1 MSEYNIGAKIRKLR
15 HDRRLTLQKLSTEL
29 GVSTALISQIENG
42 HISPPIATLT
52 KIARFFDVKMA
63 DFFAESEEPRRFEV
77 VRAREYTARQGM
89 MPETGVARAIE
100 LFSRHPYAKRLSPM
114 LIEIPGSVTDDAGHS
129 HPGDEFILVMAG
141 KLTIRYGSES
151 ITLEGGDSVYF
162 DADTVHS
169 LVSADGADVK
179 LLSIVTRQG

>member
-15 HDRRLTLQKLSTEL
+15 HDRRLTLQKISTEL

-63 DFFAESEEPRRFEV
+63 DFFSESEEPCRFEV
-77 VRAREYTARQGM
+77 VRAREYTARRGM
-89 MPETGVARAIE
+89 MPDSGTSRAVE
-100 LFSRHPYAKRLSPM
+100 LFSNNRYSKRLSPM
-114 LIEIPGSVTDDAGHS
+114 LIEIPGSVRDAPGNS
-129 HPGDEFILVMAG
+129 HAGEEFILVMEG
-141 KLTIRYGSES
+141 KLAITYGSNV
-151 ITLEGGDSVYF
+151 INLEAGDSVYF

-169 LVSADGADVK
+169 LLSADGSDVK
-179 LLSIVTRQG
+179 LLSIVSRHG